1 MKKITVP
8 DIVKMKSEG
17 RKIPVLT
24 AYNYPMAKI
33 LDDAGIPVLMV
44 GDSCGMVEAGRANTL
59 TVTLDEII
67 YHTRSVANGRTN
79 AVVVSDM
86 PFGSYQTSI
95 IEARRN
101 AGRLVSEGGAEAV
114 KIEGG
119 RRSIRAIKAIIDI
132 DIPVM
137 GHIGLTPQSIHAMGG
152 FKVQGK
158 TDETAKAI
166 LDDACELEKAGV
178 FAVVLEGIPAALAKD
193 ITEVLT
199 IPTIGIGAGP
209 DCDGQVLV
217 INDLLGLDSS
227 VKLPKYVKRYVD
239 MKNIITSAVVEFVID
254 VEAGRFPSKE
264 QSY

>member
-8 DIVKMKSEG
+8 DLVKMKSEG

-33 LDDAGIPVLMV
+33 LDDAGIPALMV
-44 GDSCGMVEAGRANTL
+44 GDSCGMVEAGRENTL
-59 TVTLDEII
+59 TVTVDEII
-67 YHTRSVANGRTN
+67 YHTRSVVKGRKN
-79 AVVVSDM
+79 AVVISDM
-86 PFGSYQTSI
+86 PFGSYQISI
-95 IEARRN
+95 VEARRN
-101 AGRLVSEGGAEAV
+101 AARLVSEGGAEAV

-119 RRSIRAIKAIIDI
+119 KRSLRAIKAILDI

-152 FKVQGK
+152 YRVQGK
-158 TDETAKAI
+158 TEEAAKAI
-166 LDDACELEKAGV
+166 MDDACELEKAGV
-178 FAVVLEGIPAALAKD
+178 FAIVLEGIPAELAKD

-209 DCDGQVLV
+209 NCDGQVLV
-217 INDLLGLDSS
+217 LNDLLGLDSLVS
-227 VKLPKYVKRYVD
+227 PPKYVRRYAD
-239 MKNIITSAVVEFVID
+239 LKNIITSAAVEFVID
-254 VEAGRFPSKE
+254 VEAGRFPAKE

>member
-24 AYNYPMAKI
+24 AYDYPMARI
-33 LDDAGIPVLMV
+33 LDDAGIPILMV
-44 GDSCGMVEAGRANTL
+44 GDSCGMVEAGRENTL

-67 YHTRSVANGRTN
+67 YHTRSVARGRTA

-86 PFGSYQTSI
+86 PFGSYQTSV

-101 AGRLVSEGGAEAV
+101 AARLVAEGGAEAV

-119 RRSIRAIKAIIDI
+119 RRSLRAIKAVIEM

-137 GHIGLTPQSIHAMGG
+137 GHIGLTPQSVHAMGG
-152 FKVQGK
+152 YRVQGK
-158 TDETAKAI
+158 SSEAAEKITE
-166 LDDACELEKAGV
+166 DARELEKAGV
-178 FAVVLEGIPAALAKD
+178 FAIVLEGIPSQLAGD
-193 ITEVLT
+193 ITAELG

-209 DCDGQVLV
+209 NCDGQVLV
-217 INDLLGLDSS
+217 LNDMLGLDST
-227 VKLPKYVKRYVD
+227 VKTPKYVKRYMD
-239 MKNIITSAVVEFVID
+239 LKNIISSAVVEYVID

>member
-8 DIVKMKSEG
+8 DLVKMKSEG

-33 LDDAGIPVLMV
+33 LDAAGIPVLMV
-44 GDSCGMVEAGRANTL
+44 GDSCGMVEAGRENTL
-59 TVTLDEII
+59 TVTVDEII
-67 YHTRSVANGRTN
+67 YHTRSVANGRVC

-95 IEARRN
+95 VEARRN
-101 AGRLVSEGGAEAV
+101 AARLVSEGGAEAV

-119 RRSIRAIKAIIDI
+119 KRSLRAIKAIIDI

-152 FKVQGK
+152 YRVQGK
-158 TDETAKAI
+158 TAETADAI
-166 LDDACELEKAGV
+166 LEDARELEKAGV
-178 FAVVLEGIPAALAKD
+178 FAVVLEGIPAPLAKE
-193 ITEVLT
+193 ITETLT

-209 DCDGQVLV
+209 HCDGQVLV
-217 INDLLGLDSS
+217 LNDLLGLDSS
-227 VKLPKYVKRYVD
+227 VKMPKYVKRYVD

-254 VEAGRFPSKE
+254 VEAGRFPAKE